1 MNKKELKKPE
11 VPDFSEGMYQWSL
24 FLINLFLRVRKNLK
38 IDYDSFMIM
47 HVVFGYHLNQ
57 IHKDEQ
63 KSFEQLSYKFENL
76 VKENIPSTERLTVTS
91 ISLALDMPRETVKRK
106 VDGLIELQILGFQ
119 SNKSISLGAKYKEGV
134 DQFILES
141 INDIGKL
148 LKRWESKDY
157 INKLIKFVD

>member
-1 MNKKELKKPE
+1 MSKKELKKPE
-11 VPDFSEGMYQWSL
+11 VPDFSAGMYQWSL
-24 FLINLFLRVRKNLK
+24 FLINLFLRVKKNLK

-47 HVVFGYHLNQ
+47 HIVFGYHLNQ

-63 KSFEQLSYKFENL
+63 KSFEQLSFKFENL
-76 VKENIPSTERLTVTS
+76 VKENISSTEKLTVTS
-91 ISLALDMPRETVKRK
+91 IASALDLPRETVKRK

-119 SNKSISLGAKYKEGV
+119 SNKSIALGAKYKEMC

-141 INDIGKL
+141 THDIGKL

-157 INKLIKFVD
+157 INKLIKLVN